1 MLSPSLQSDAA
12 KKDVALQ
19 SIPQF
24 CFPDVDQWKPVK
36 EYKSESFS
44 FVLTDMEGG
53 RRYGY
58 CRRLLVSWF
67 FMCMRERERERERE
81 GGGMEGGKGGK
92 EGQKFILFPSLQPQD
107 SGKRLPEVYCIVSP
121 LGCFSLYE
129 KVTYVTTFTILPL
142 LLTTFT

>member
-1 MLSPSLQSDAA
+1 MDDVGYMYHTCTCMYMHVTVYFVISPTQHTQSDAA
-12 KKDVALQ
+12 KKDMALQ

-58 CRRLLVSWF
+58 CRRLLV
-67 FMCMRERERERERE
+67 
-81 GGGMEGGKGGK
+81 G
-92 EGQKFILFPSLQPQD
+92 
-107 SGKRLPEVYCIVSP
+107 
-121 LGCFSLYE
+121 
-129 KVTYVTTFTILPL
+129 
-142 LLTTFT
+142 